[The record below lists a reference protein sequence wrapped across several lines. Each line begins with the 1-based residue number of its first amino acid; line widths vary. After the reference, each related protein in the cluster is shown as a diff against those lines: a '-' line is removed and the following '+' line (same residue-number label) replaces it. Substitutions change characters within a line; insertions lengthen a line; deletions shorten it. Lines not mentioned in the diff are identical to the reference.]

1 MAAIVDRLRSIAE
14 KVGARTS
21 GATVQDVIA
30 DIENKLANG
39 NAPQQKQYNKP
50 QKKVEKPFF
59 NDDKAEVKSED

>member
-1 MAAIVDRLRSIAE
+1 MAAIVDRLRGIAE
-14 KVGARTS
+14 KVGARTT

-39 NAPQQKQYNKP
+39 ATSQQKQYNKP

-59 NDDKAEVKSED
+59 NDEKTEEN